1 MHTTPEKNE
10 QDREDFWL
18 EIGPAAAYY
27 GTDAYE
33 TAKQNGD
40 ASPDGRRLG
49 FEGAEPPAGPADLEL
64 EPWDDVPPEDR

>member
-1 MHTTPEKNE
+1 MAYTPNE
-10 QDREDFWL
+10 QEREDFWL
-18 EIGPAAAYY
+18 EIGPASAYI

-40 ASPDGRRLG
+40 ASPDGKRLG
-49 FEGAEPPAGPADLEL
+49 FEGAEPPAGAEDLEL